1 MPIVEKLRG
10 PAESFIVVY
19 VLDSFVEPCF
29 ILRSLHQVHRGLY
42 KVVCFCLGGLGG
54 GTFGKCRCMEVST
67 SCEHSGCI
75 FVAVA
80 WGSCACAAG
89 YGRAIVDGMAEKG
102 KGGKCHAAPSLHG
115 CSAQKL
121 VRTQHILGCFG
132 HLRVLLSSGV
142 SPTETSEDNACKQFL
157 VNITSITPP
166 NRPFTRLP
174 IVLLRLPHNTH
185 GRPPTLVHRFD
196 RLGTAD
202 RPPANLSL
210 APVGPTSTDWL
221 GEGT

>member
-1 MPIVEKLRG
+1 MRGACSEHPGWEDNEALTNIRFGRFALQLLGSTESNATENRNFDTEGSFQTDFQWQLAHKNSGKSSGKPKQFKFRIRSPMWLPIVEKLRG

-75 FVAVA
+75 FIAVA

-102 KGGKCHAAPSLHG
+102 KGGKCHAAPSLCMG
-115 CSAQKL
+115 VPLKNSSA
-121 VRTQHILGCFG
+121 H
-132 HLRVLLSSGV
+132 
-142 SPTETSEDNACKQFL
+142 
-157 VNITSITPP
+157 SI
-166 NRPFTRLP
+166 
-174 IVLLRLPHNTH
+174 
-185 GRPPTLVHRFD
+185 
-196 RLGTAD
+196 
-202 RPPANLSL
+202 S
-210 APVGPTSTDWL
+210 
-221 GEGT
+221 